1 MDEPGGEIPRTGRN
15 QIRRRGSIP
24 DPTHRQHVTV
34 ARTLAAR
41 GEGDIRQARLQ
52 FRARYSQIA
61 NRVISQI
68 RRRRQGNRFRKGN
81 QNRRGIRA

>member
-1 MDEPGGEIPRTGRN
+1 MDEPGGEISRTGRH

-41 GEGDIRQARLQ
+41 GEGDLGQARL
-52 FRARYSQIA
+52 
-61 NRVISQI
+61 
-68 RRRRQGNRFRKGN
+68 
-81 QNRRGIRA
+81 